1 MDCKPKVVITC
12 NGVKRGAKVIKL
24 KQIVDAA
31 LKDTAQNGWS
41 VGNNSMTHLFF
52 TFKISGFSNMM
63 YKTYRLMLD
72 VQMFA

>member
-41 VGNNSMTHLFF
+41 VGNNSMTHLFLLSKSADF
-52 TFKISGFSNMM
+52 QT
-63 YKTYRLMLD
+63 
-72 VQMFA
+72 